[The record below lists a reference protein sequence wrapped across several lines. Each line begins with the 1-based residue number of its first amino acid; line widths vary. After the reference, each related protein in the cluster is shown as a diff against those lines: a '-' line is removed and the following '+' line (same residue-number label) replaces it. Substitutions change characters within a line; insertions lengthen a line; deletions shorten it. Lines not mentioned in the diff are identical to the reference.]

1 MCCPPKTMW
10 GKLHLPVMGMDLLMS
25 GPIMKLLILNCLV
38 GMKKANFA
46 HKIDPLSMENR
57 CA

>member
-1 MCCPPKTMW
+1 MW

-38 GMKKANFA
+38 RMKKANFA
-46 HKIDPLSMENR
+46 HKIDPLSMEKR
-57 CA
+57 RA